1 MLIGVPKEIKANEN
15 RVALQPSGV
24 EMLRQNGH
32 KVLIETTAGEGS
44 GFEDIAYKK
53 AGAQIILSP
62 KELYA
67 KADMIMK
74 VKEPLKQEYGLIREG
89 QIVFTYFHFAASRE
103 LTEAIVKTKCVAI
116 AYETIEKADGSLPL
130 LNPMSEVAG
139 RLSIQAG
146 ARCLEKTFG
155 GHGTLLGGVTGVAP
169 AKVVIIGGGIVG
181 TNAAQMAAG
190 LGANVIILD
199 INIDR
204 LRFLNHVLP
213 ANVTTMMS
221 TPENIRQQIADADLV
236 IGAVLI
242 HGAKAPKL
250 ITKEMLKLMKKGS
263 VIVDVAVDQGGCV
276 ETIHPTTH
284 AEPTYEVEG
293 IIHYG
298 VANMPGAVPKT
309 STIALTNVTLPYA
322 IEIANKGYLEA
333 IKTNQEIALGVNTI
347 YGKVT
352 YGPVAEAFGFEF
364 TPLEEAMKNLEKT

>member
-1 MLIGVPKEIKANEN
+1 MIVGVPKEIKANEN
-15 RVALQPSGV
+15 RVAIQPSGV
-24 EMLRQNGH
+24 EMLLQNSH
-32 KVLIETTAGEGS
+32 AVLIETKAGLGS
-44 GFEDIAYKK
+44 GFEDEDYKK
-53 AGAQIILSP
+53 AGAQILETP
-62 KELYA
+62 KEIFE

-74 VKEPLKQEYGLIREG
+74 VKEPLAEEYGLIRKG
-89 QIVFTYFHFAASRE
+89 QIIFTYFHFAASKE
-103 LTEAIVKTKCVAI
+103 LTETIMKTRCVAI
-116 AYETIEKADGSLPL
+116 AYETIERADKSLPL

-155 GHGTLLGGVTGVAP
+155 GHGVLLGGVTGVAP

-199 INIDR
+199 IDIER

-221 TPENIRQQIADADLV
+221 TPANIRQQIADADLIV
-236 IGAVLI
+236 GAVLI
-242 HGAKAPKL
+242 HGAKAPHL
-250 ITKEMLKLMKKGS
+250 ITKDMLKLMKKGS
-263 VIVDVAVDQGGCV
+263 VIADVAVDQGGCV

-284 AEPTYEVEG
+284 AEPTYEVDG
-293 IIHYG
+293 VVHYG

-322 IEIANKGYLEA
+322 IEIANEGYLEA
-333 IKTNQEIALGVNTI
+333 IKTNREIALGANI
-347 YGKVT
+347 IFGKVT
-352 YGPVAEAFGFEF
+352 YGPVAEAFNLQY
-364 TPLEEAMKNLEKT
+364 TPLEEVIASLA

>member
-1 MLIGVPKEIKANEN
+1 MIVGVPKEIKANEN

-32 KVLIETTAGEGS
+32 KVLIETNAGLGS
-44 GFEDIAYKK
+44 GFEDNDYKD
-53 AGAQIILSP
+53 AGAQILATS
-62 KELYA
+62 KEIFE

-74 VKEPLKQEYGLIREG
+74 VKEPLPKEYGLIREE
-89 QIVFTYFHFAASRE
+89 QIVFTYFHFAASKE
-103 LTEAIVKTKCVAI
+103 LTEAIMKTKCVAI

-155 GHGTLLGGVTGVAP
+155 GHGILLGGVTGVAP

-199 INIDR
+199 INVEQ

-221 TPENIRQQIADADLV
+221 TPATIRQQISDADLV
-236 IGAVLI
+236 VGAVLI
-242 HGAKAPKL
+242 HGAKAPNL
-250 ITKEMLKLMKKGS
+250 ITRDMLKLMKKGS

-284 AEPTYEVEG
+284 AEPTYEVDG
-293 IIHYG
+293 VIHYG

-322 IEIANKGYLEA
+322 IEIANKGYVEA
-333 IKTNQEIALGVNTI
+333 IKRNREIALGVNVI
-347 YGKVT
+347 FEKVT
-352 YGPVAEAFGFEF
+352 YGPVAEVFNIEY
-364 TPLEEAMKNLEKT
+364 TPLEKVIDSL